1 MVRADVTGTSTSSK
15 ISTELFISSSF
26 LSFFEVPDR
35 YDRWFVQVV
44 SSSGG
49 GSSSTNLSSG
59 SLKLR
64 LSKSGGTNSGRHIVC
79 IISSDGLYFKPGAAP
94 TQEPQYFLMERI
106 GAVSEREKGE
116 KGEREKREKG
126 EREEEDLEGEVRLAY
141 CGSDPSHTSKPAEWL
156 RADHKGDII
165 EGTSTTSTTISSGE
179 EVWELQRCSE
189 TLWDHSNQVLLS
201 TIKNRLSLKV
211 GEQLQSLLAHNSVP
225 VHIDGDGIVD
235 YSATACPSCGHAGHI
250 ARDCAYY
257 NVP

>member
-1 MVRADVTGTSTSSK
+1 
-15 ISTELFISSSF
+15 
-26 LSFFEVPDR
+26 
-35 YDRWFVQVV
+35 
-44 SSSGG
+44 
-49 GSSSTNLSSG
+49 
-59 SLKLR
+59 
-64 LSKSGGTNSGRHIVC
+64 VC
-79 IISSDGLYFKPGAAP
+79 IISSDGLYFKPGSAP

-106 GAVSEREKGE
+106 REVPESEKG
-116 KGEREKREKG
+116 EKG

-165 EGTSTTSTTISSGE
+165 VGTPTTTTTTTTTTSSGE
-179 EVWELQRCSE
+179 EVVWELQRCSE

-201 TIKNRLSLKV
+201 AIKNRLSLKV

-235 YSATACPSCGHAGHI
+235 YSTTACPSCGHAGHI

>member
-1 MVRADVTGTSTSSK
+1 MVRADVTGTLASLLLPLLTFGRYL
-15 ISTELFISSSF
+15 T
-26 LSFFEVPDR
+26 FFVEVPDR

-64 LSKSGGTNSGRHIVC
+64 LSKSGSTNSGRHIVC
-79 IISSDGLYFKPGAAP
+79 IISSDGLYFKPWSAP
-94 TQEPQYFLMERI
+94 TQEPQYFLLERI
-106 GAVSEREKGE
+106 GPVSEREKGE
-116 KGEREKREKG
+116 KGEL
-126 EREEEDLEGEVRLAY
+126 EEEDLGGEVRLAY

-156 RADHKGDII
+156 RADHKGDILV
-165 EGTSTTSTTISSGE
+165 GTPTTTPITTTNSSGE

-201 TIKNRLSLKV
+201 TIKKRLSLKV
-211 GEQLQSLLAHNSVP
+211 GDQLQSLLAHNSVP